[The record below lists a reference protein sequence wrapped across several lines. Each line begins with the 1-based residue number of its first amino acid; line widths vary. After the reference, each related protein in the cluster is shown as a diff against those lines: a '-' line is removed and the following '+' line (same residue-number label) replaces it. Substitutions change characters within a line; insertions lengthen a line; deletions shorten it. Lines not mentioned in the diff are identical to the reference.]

1 MGLRIGDLPR
11 VVVVGAGMGGL
22 SVVRGL
28 QRSQL
33 NVTLLD
39 AHNYTTFPPM
49 LFYVA
54 SGFLAPED
62 VVRPVR
68 AMLPGR
74 GRVGFRLGSVES
86 IDWEKHAVTLADGR
100 RVGYD
105 YLVLAPGVV
114 PSFGAVP
121 GAADYAVP
129 MKTALDAASLRNTL
143 LRSFESAAERPA
155 LVSSGAT
162 SVAIIGGGPTGV
174 EVAGYIADFLFR
186 YSFAHDY
193 PDIPRSQMR
202 ISVIEVGD
210 RLLSGM
216 HPRLSSYALRRL
228 SRRGVDVRLN
238 TRVERVDASGVT
250 LDSGERLPAT
260 TIVWAGG
267 VSVAEWVTRL
277 GLGTEDGRIVVDPDL
292 RIAGYPDAFAIGD
305 AAAVHS
311 PDGVLYPQVA
321 QVALQNGRHTAHQI
335 QRLVAKQSTEPFRYH
350 DKGGM
355 AMVGR
360 NAAVIQAGRLH
371 LTGFPA
377 WVAWGML
384 HLAYLPGIVN
394 KLSAGQKFLLWH
406 LTHDSSARILLERQ
420 PRQSPQALTPTTNLN
435 PDTTTEVASE
445 RD

>member
-174 EVAGYIADFLFR
+174 EVAG
-186 YSFAHDY
+186 
-193 PDIPRSQMR
+193 
-202 ISVIEVGD
+202 
-210 RLLSGM
+210 
-216 HPRLSSYALRRL
+216 
-228 SRRGVDVRLN
+228 
-238 TRVERVDASGVT
+238 
-250 LDSGERLPAT
+250 
-260 TIVWAGG
+260 
-267 VSVAEWVTRL
+267 
-277 GLGTEDGRIVVDPDL
+277 
-292 RIAGYPDAFAIGD
+292 
-305 AAAVHS
+305 
-311 PDGVLYPQVA
+311 
-321 QVALQNGRHTAHQI
+321 
-335 QRLVAKQSTEPFRYH
+335 
-350 DKGGM
+350 
-355 AMVGR
+355 
-360 NAAVIQAGRLH
+360 
-371 LTGFPA
+371 
-377 WVAWGML
+377 
-384 HLAYLPGIVN
+384 
-394 KLSAGQKFLLWH
+394 
-406 LTHDSSARILLERQ
+406 
-420 PRQSPQALTPTTNLN
+420 
-435 PDTTTEVASE
+435 
-445 RD
+445 